1 MVDTTREIEPL
12 PLSDEM
18 REFIKT
24 TVNTKV
30 ALKTLHEMFPHEH
43 IYTVDAARQNNE
55 LDMLLLHTTDLTE
68 EDVERVLSKYPNKE
82 DEYLGISPYVYGL
95 KHLYNP
101 TMDITDCVEDL

>member
-12 PLSDEM
+12 PLSAEM

-24 TVNTKV
+24 TTNTKI
-30 ALKTLHEMFPHEH
+30 ALKTLHEMFPDER
-43 IYTVDAARQNNE
+43 IYTVDTARQSNE
-55 LDMLLLHTTDLTE
+55 LDMLLLHTTNLTE

-82 DEYLGISPYVYGL
+82 DGYLGISPYVYGL

-101 TMDITDCVEDL
+101 TMDITDCLEDL

>member
-1 MVDTTREIEPL
+1 MVDVNREIEPL

-30 ALKTLHEMFPHEH
+30 ALKALHEMFTNER
-43 IYTVDAARQNNE
+43 IYTADTARQHDE

-82 DEYLGISPYVYGL
+82 DGYLGISPYVYGL

-101 TMDITDCVEDL
+101 TMDITDCLEDL